1 MDIVNAYRIILDFDI
16 HKHRPVVS
24 LVVEDQA
31 FVDDRISAKDSH
43 SIRSFFGV
51 AIDDVISMFVF
62 PVLAQ
67 VLDGIVGRGSMILE
81 KLLKTL
87 DIGGMITHPLK
98 CILRSRFPLLFA
110 PPEVKEMGVIA
121 QNRDPILSLFFLV

>member
-81 KLLKTL
+81 TLLKTL
-87 DIGGMITHPLK
+87 DIGGMITYSLTCNLASPVPL
-98 CILRSRFPLLFA
+98 ILDQA
-110 PPEVKEMGVIA
+110 EYNA
-121 QNRDPILSLFFLV
+121 